1 MLNRLTDLYRR
12 TGADVPYGNP
22 LPSHGTEME
31 GWFWRVTDEDA
42 GRALIALCSVNRQ
55 PAGDWSTAAVGV
67 HPGLVVRSGALG
79 NAQAL
84 QSPFSVSA
92 GDDSGNFTVSTD
104 RVRFELGDLRLNME
118 ITDRFAWPKAF
129 GGGGVFSAIPFLNQY
144 WHPYCL
150 GGRASGTVEYGSESW
165 SFDGAKV
172 YAERNWGKGFP
183 LRWWWGQAHDFGG
196 DDVCVAFSG
205 GLLSLGPIAR
215 DVNGIVVRVG
225 KKVIRMTPP
234 VLVRSEV
241 GDNQWLIRGKSRR
254 YEIELVGD
262 GRHLPPHVLPVPLPA
277 QRRNIDTDFEHLGG
291 RLHCTV
297 RESGRLLFE
306 GTSELAAL
314 EVGTRPK

>member
-31 GWFWRVTDEDA
+31 GWFWRVTDEAA

-55 PAGDWSTAAVGV
+55 PTGDWSTAAVGV

-79 NAQAL
+79 NARAL
-84 QSPFSVSA
+84 HSPFSVSA

>member
-31 GWFWRVTDEDA
+31 GWFWRVTDEAA

-55 PAGDWSTAAVGV
+55 PTGDWSTAAVGV

-118 ITDRFAWPKAF
+118 ITNRIAWPKAF

>member
-118 ITDRFAWPKAF
+118 ITNRIAWPKAF

>member
-12 TGADVPYGNP
+12 TGADIPYGNP

-31 GWFWRVTDEDA
+31 GWFWRVTDEAA

-55 PAGDWSTAAVGV
+55 PTGDWSTAAVGV

-79 NAQAL
+79 NARAL

-165 SFDGAKV
+165 TFDRAKV